1 MDNVAFG
8 LIVALTLGSAFVVV
22 LSQQLLYSAIALL
35 FTLFG
40 IAGLY
45 IFMWADF
52 MAGVQIIVYIGGIL
66 VLLIFGIML
75 TNKISSVN
83 ISHTSLQKSVG
94 AVIALGVLGLLIPM
108 ILNTSWYQL
117 SSKEP
122 SQTADSIGRLLM
134 MEYLLPFEVA
144 SLLLLGALIGAA
156 MLSRKKVEN

>member
-1 MDNVAFG
+1 MANIAFG
-8 LIVALTLGSAFVVV
+8 LIVTLTLGSAFVVV
-22 LSQQLLYSAIALL
+22 LSKQLLYSAIALL

-45 IFMWADF
+45 VFMWADF
-52 MAGVQIIVYIGGIL
+52 MAGVQIVIYIGGIL

-83 ISHTSLQKSVG
+83 ISHTSLQRSVG
-94 AVIALGVLGLLIPM
+94 AVIALGVLGLLVPM
-108 ILNTSWYQL
+108 ILNTPWHQL
-117 SSKEP
+117 SSVEP
-122 SQTADSIGRLLM
+122 NQTADSIGRLLM

-156 MLSRKKVEN
+156 MLSRNTN

>member
-22 LSQQLLYSAIALL
+22 LSKQLLYSANELL

-156 MLSRKKVEN
+156 MLSRNTN

>member
-1 MDNVAFG
+1 MDNIAFG
-8 LIVALTLGSAFVVV
+8 LIVAITLGSALMVVM
-22 LSQQLLYSAIALL
+22 SQQLLYSAIALL

-40 IAGLY
+40 VAGLY

-52 MAGVQIIVYIGGIL
+52 MAGVQIVIYIGGIL

-83 ISHTSLQKSVG
+83 ISHTSLQRRVG
-94 AVIALGVLGLLIPM
+94 AVITLGVLGFLIPM
-108 ILNTSWYQL
+108 ITKTSWLQI
-117 SSKEP
+117 SSEEP
-122 SQTADSIGRLLM
+122 AQTADSIGRLLM

-156 MLSRKKVEN
+156 MLSRNTN

>member
-22 LSQQLLYSAIALL
+22 LSKQLLYSAIALL

-156 MLSRKKVEN
+156 MLSRNTN

>member
-156 MLSRKKVEN
+156 MLSRNTN

>member
-1 MDNVAFG
+1 MDNIAFG
-8 LIVALTLGSAFVVV
+8 LIIAITLGSALMVVV
-22 LSQQLLYSAIALL
+22 SKQLLYSAIALL

-52 MAGVQIIVYIGGIL
+52 MVGVQVVVYIGGIL

-83 ISHTSLQKSVG
+83 ISHTSLQRGVG
-94 AVIALGVLGLLIPM
+94 AVVTLGVLGFLISM
-108 ILNTSWYQL
+108 INNTSWLQL
-117 SSKEP
+117 SSVEP

-134 MEYLLPFEVA
+134 MDFLLPFEVA

-156 MLSRKKVEN
+156 MLSRNTN

>member
-35 FTLFG
+35 FTLFC

-75 TNKISSVN
+75 TNKISSIN

-156 MLSRKKVEN
+156 MLSRNTN

>member
-83 ISHTSLQKSVG
+83 ISHTSLQKSGG
-94 AVIALGVLGLLIPM
+94 AVIALSGLGLLIPM

-156 MLSRKKVEN
+156 MLSRNTN

>member
-1 MDNVAFG
+1 MDNIAFG
-8 LIVALTLGSAFVVV
+8 LIIAITLGSALMVVV
-22 LSQQLLYSAIALL
+22 SKQLLYSAIALL

-52 MAGVQIIVYIGGIL
+52 MAGVQVVVYIGGIL

-83 ISHTSLQKSVG
+83 ISHTSLQIGVG
-94 AVIALGVLGLLIPM
+94 AVVTLGVLGFLISM
-108 ILNTSWYQL
+108 INNTSWLQL
-117 SSKEP
+117 SSVEP

-134 MEYLLPFEVA
+134 MDFLLPFEVA

-156 MLSRKKVEN
+156 MLSRNTN

>member
-66 VLLIFGIML
+66 VLLIIGIML

-156 MLSRKKVEN
+156 MLSRNTN

>member
-94 AVIALGVLGLLIPM
+94 AVIALSVLGLLIPM

-156 MLSRKKVEN
+156 MLSRNTN

>member
-52 MAGVQIIVYIGGIL
+52 MAGGQIIVYIGGIL

-156 MLSRKKVEN
+156 MLSRNTN

>member
-1 MDNVAFG
+1 MGNIAFG
-8 LIVALTLGSAFVVV
+8 LIVAITLGSALMVVT
-22 LSQQLLYSAIALL
+22 SKQLLYSAIALL

-40 IAGLY
+40 VAGLY

-52 MAGVQIIVYIGGIL
+52 MAGVQVIVYIGGIL

-83 ISHTSLQKSVG
+83 ISHTSLQRGVG
-94 AVIALGVLGLLIPM
+94 AVITLGVLGFLIPM
-108 ILNTSWYQL
+108 INNTAWLQL
-117 SSKEP
+117 PSEEP
-122 SQTADSIGRLLM
+122 NQTADSIGRLLM

-156 MLSRKKVEN
+156 MLSRNTN

>member
-1 MDNVAFG
+1 MDNIAFG
-8 LIVALTLGSAFVVV
+8 LIIAITLGSALMVVI
-22 LSQQLLYSAIALL
+22 SKQLLYSAIALL

-40 IAGLY
+40 VAGLY

-52 MAGVQIIVYIGGIL
+52 MAGVQVVVYIGGIL

-83 ISHTSLQKSVG
+83 ISHTSLQRGVG
-94 AVIALGVLGLLIPM
+94 AVVTLGVLGFLIPM
-108 ILNTSWYQL
+108 IKNTSWLQL
-117 SSKEP
+117 SSAEP
-122 SQTADSIGRLLM
+122 TQTAESIGRLLM

-156 MLSRKKVEN
+156 MLSRNTN

>member
-1 MDNVAFG
+1 MDNIAFG
-8 LIVALTLGSAFVVV
+8 LIVTLTLGSAFVVV
-22 LSQQLLYSAIALL
+22 LSKQLLYSAIALL

-45 IFMWADF
+45 VFMWADF
-52 MAGVQIIVYIGGIL
+52 MAGVQIVIYIGGIL

-83 ISHTSLQKSVG
+83 ISHTSLQRSVG
-94 AVIALGVLGLLIPM
+94 AVIALGVLGLLVPM
-108 ILNTSWYQL
+108 ILNTSWHQL
-117 SSKEP
+117 SSVEP
-122 SQTADSIGRLLM
+122 NQTADSIGRLLM

-156 MLSRKKVEN
+156 MLSRNTN